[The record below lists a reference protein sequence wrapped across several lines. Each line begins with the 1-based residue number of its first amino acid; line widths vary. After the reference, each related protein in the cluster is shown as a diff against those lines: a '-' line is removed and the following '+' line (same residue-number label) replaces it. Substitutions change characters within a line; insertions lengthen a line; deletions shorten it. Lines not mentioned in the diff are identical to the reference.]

1 MALESFENTK
11 KSARPFISILVMS
24 CDNLQGGDPNH
35 QTSDFAVHLTLE
47 HRSAPS
53 AGGGG
58 GSGGLVGAG
67 FRGSSRGGGG
77 GGGPG
82 DLMSFLDEPGG
93 GGGGEGRALERSGG
107 IRGPAGLRRVGR
119 GGLGSGGVT
128 KPFLWTF
135 FSASK
140 WIYIHVLL
148 LFWSKVKLC
157 VFLLTI
163 LTTNNAFDSCTF

>member
-1 MALESFENTK
+1 MALDSFENTK
-11 KSARPFISILVMS
+11 KSARAFISMS
-24 CDNLQGGDPNH
+24 SDNLQGGDPNH

-58 GSGGLVGAG
+58 SGGLVGAG
-67 FRGSSRGGGG
+67 FRGSSRGG

-128 KPFLWTF
+128 KPFL
-135 FSASK
+135 
-140 WIYIHVLL
+140 
-148 LFWSKVKLC
+148 
-157 VFLLTI
+157 
-163 LTTNNAFDSCTF
+163 

>member
-11 KSARPFISILVMS
+11 KSARAFISILVMS

-67 FRGSSRGGGG
+67 FRGSSRGG

-163 LTTNNAFDSCTF
+163 LTTNNAFDSRTF